1 MIITNKTK
9 LIVHLTAAF
18 LVTCMPTFTF
28 SQYLDNTFGTG
39 GQVNTSL
46 GSFGNMCNSLV
57 IQGDQ
62 KIVFGGTAKSSSF
75 SDYNFAIARC
85 NSDGTLDNTFGTGG
99 KVVTPIEPG
108 GEGNSVAIQSDGK
121 ILLGG
126 YSGWFISL
134 VRYNS
139 DGSLDTT
146 FGTGGKVITDI
157 DGYYSETCKSVAIQS
172 DGKILLGGY
181 GQHNNN
187 DNPYFILVRYN
198 TNGTLDTSFGTDGKV
213 IGRIGYGRSLL
224 IQDDGKILLGGG
236 SNFTFALIRYNAD
249 GILDSTF
256 GVGGEVITAVGSS
269 SGGNSLAIQSDGKIV
284 LGGYADNNFALVRYN
299 IDGSLDNTFGLG
311 GKVTTVT
318 GSYSAG
324 KSIGI
329 QNDGKIVLGG
339 YAEADFALV
348 RYNSDGTLDNTF
360 GNGGKIITDIGVGYN
375 PGNSL
380 DIQND
385 GKIVMGGDAYNGD
398 MALVRYSGALV
409 GIEKTDSE
417 QFVGKIYPNPFNSV
431 VTIQFNEPL
440 DKVELIICN
449 IFGQEIKKIT
459 NFSGQEIQL
468 FRNDLPTGIYF
479 LGIKEEFKIFTL
491 GKLVI
496 SDN

>member
-1 MIITNKTK
+1 MINKTK
-9 LIVHLTAAF
+9 LIAQLTAVF
-18 LVTCMPTFTF
+18 LMTYIPTFTF
-28 SQYLDNTFGTG
+28 AQYLDNTFGTAG
-39 GQVNTSL
+39 LVNTSL
-46 GSFGNMCNSLV
+46 GSFGNMCNSVV

-108 GEGNSVAIQSDGK
+108 SEGNSVAIQSDEK

-181 GQHNNN
+181 GQHNSS
-187 DNPYFILVRYN
+187 DVPYFILVRYN

-236 SNFTFALIRYNAD
+236 SNFTFALVRYNTD
-249 GILDSTF
+249 GILDTTF
-256 GVGGEVITAVGSS
+256 GTGGEVITAVGSS
-269 SGGNSLAIQSDGKIV
+269 SEGNSLAIQSDGKIV
-284 LGGYADNNFALVRYN
+284 LGGYANNNFALVRYN
-299 IDGSLDNTFGLG
+299 LDGSLDNTFGLD
-311 GKVTTVT
+311 GKVTTVM
-318 GSYSAG
+318 GNYSAG

-339 YAEADFALV
+339 YAESDFGLV

-360 GNGGKIITDIGVGYN
+360 GNGGKIITPIGVG
-375 PGNSL
+375 NSL
-380 DIQND
+380 AIQND
-385 GKIVMGGDAYNGD
+385 GRIVMGGDAYNGD
-398 MALVRYSGALV
+398 MALVRYSSALV
-409 GIEKTDSE
+409 GTEKTDSKL
-417 QFVGKIYPNPFNSV
+417 FVSKIYPNPFNSV
-431 VTIQFNEPL
+431 VTIQFNKPL
-440 DKVELIICN
+440 DNAELMICN
-449 IFGQEIKKIT
+449 VFGQEVKKIT

-468 FRNDLPTGIYF
+468 FRDNLPSGIYF
-479 LGIKEEFKIFTL
+479 LGIKEEFKIITL
-491 GKLVI
+491 EKLVI

>member
-1 MIITNKTK
+1 MTNKTK
-9 LIVHLTAAF
+9 LIVQLTAVF
-18 LVTCMPTFTF
+18 LMTCLPNFTF
-28 SQYLDNTFGTG
+28 AQYLDNTFGTG

-46 GSFGNMCNSLV
+46 GSFGNMCNSVV

-62 KIVFGGTAKSSSF
+62 KIVFGGSTKSSGF
-75 SDYNFAIARC
+75 SDFAFAIARC

-99 KVVTPIEPG
+99 KVVTPVEPG
-108 GEGNSVAIQSDGK
+108 SEGNSVAIQSDGK
-121 ILLGG
+121 IVLGG
-126 YSGWFISL
+126 SSGWFINL

-139 DGSLDTT
+139 DGSLDTA

-157 DGYYSETCKSVAIQS
+157 DGYYNEKCKSVAIQS

-181 GQHNNN
+181 GQHNSS
-187 DNPYFILVRYN
+187 DVPYFILVRYN

-236 SNFTFALIRYNAD
+236 SNFTFALVRYNTD
-249 GILDSTF
+249 GSLDNTF
-256 GVGGEVITAVGSS
+256 GSGGEVITTVGSS
-269 SGGNSLAIQSDGKIV
+269 SEGNSLGIQSDGKIV

-299 IDGSLDNTFGLG
+299 IDGSLDNTFGLD
-311 GKVTTVT
+311 GKVTTVM
-318 GSYSAG
+318 GNYSAG

-360 GNGGKIITDIGVGYN
+360 GNGGKIITPIGVVYN

-398 MALVRYSGALV
+398 MALVRYSSAFV
-409 GIEKTDSE
+409 GIEKADSKL
-417 QFVGKIYPNPFNSV
+417 FVSKIYPNPFNSV
-431 VTIQFNEPL
+431 VTIQFNKPV
-440 DKVELIICN
+440 DNADLIICN
-449 IFGQEIKKIT
+449 IFGQEVKKIT
-459 NFSGQEIQL
+459 NFSGQEIQF
-468 FRNDLPTGIYF
+468 FRNNLPSGIYF
-479 LGIKEEFKIFTL
+479 LGIKEEFKIITL